1 MSERMRIIRTFT
13 RFILAESLIAAVV
26 ISTILIVRE
35 LPNDPSAA
43 LLALLGTI
51 VGGLVTGLGFLI
63 NSMSR
68 NSSDTDNGKDD

>member
-13 RFILAESLIAAVV
+13 RFILAESLIVAVV

-35 LPNDPSAA
+35 LPEDPSAA

-51 VGGLVTGLGFLI
+51 FGGLVTGLGFLI

-68 NSSDTDNGKDD
+68 NSSDNDDGGDD

>member
-13 RFILAESLIAAVV
+13 RFILAESLIVAVV
-26 ISTILIVRE
+26 ITTILIVRE
-35 LPNDPSAA
+35 LPDDPSAA

-51 VGGLVTGLGFLI
+51 FGGLITGLGFLL

-68 NSSDTDNGKDD
+68 NSSDNDDGKDD

>member
-13 RFILAESLIAAVV
+13 RFILAESLIVAVV
-26 ISTILIVRE
+26 ITTILIVRE
-35 LPNDPSAA
+35 LLDDPSAA

-51 VGGLVTGLGFLI
+51 FGGLITGLGFLL

-68 NSSDTDNGKDD
+68 NSSDNDDGKDD